1 MKVEVLQDCVLRIK
15 RGTIIDVD
23 EKQYEI
29 ARSVLK
35 PVEKVAQAE
44 APIKEKRTKKK

>member
-35 PVEKVAQAE
+35 PVEIKAQAE
-44 APIKEKRTKKK
+44 APKEKRTKKK